1 MSLSEED
8 TKRIANEVYELQ
20 KRDKQFTV
28 KKPVYSKEW
37 IKLSKEIDAWCHKNK
52 ADYGAGYQTLHD
64 QIYGAIRFVTGCS
77 RIKSLTKYDVPAAR
91 FIFEQMISEFKKNR
105 GNKNGYDKKPVE
117 EVEVNRVID

>member
-8 TKRIANEVYELQ
+8 IKRIANEVYELQ

-37 IKLSKEIDAWCHKNK
+37 IKLSKEIDAWCHENK
-52 ADYGAGYQTLHD
+52 DGYGAGYQTLHD

-77 RIKSLTKYDVPAAR
+77 RIKSLTKYDIPAAT
-91 FIFEQMISEFKKNR
+91 FIFEQMTSEFKKNR
-105 GNKNGYDKKPVE
+105 GK
-117 EVEVNRVID
+117 